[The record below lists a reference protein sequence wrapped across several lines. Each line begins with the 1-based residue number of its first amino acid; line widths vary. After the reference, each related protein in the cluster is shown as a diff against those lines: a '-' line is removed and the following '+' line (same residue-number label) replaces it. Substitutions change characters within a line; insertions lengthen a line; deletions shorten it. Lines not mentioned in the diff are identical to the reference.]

1 MRTRKHTQGG
11 LTLVELLVVVL
22 IIAVLAAL
30 ALPSYHQYA
39 QRGHRADAVRV
50 LLQIAG
56 CQERIRAS
64 TGYYDTTR
72 CIGGLDTPHYQ
83 FRIEPP
89 GEAMSLSF
97 RAIASPNDV
106 QPGNKCGYLS
116 LDELGTRGI
125 EGNAEQL
132 TSCWGGR

>member
-1 MRTRKHTQGG
+1 MRTRAHAQGG

-30 ALPSYHQYA
+30 ALPSYRQYA
-39 QRGHRADAVRV
+39 QRGHRADAVRA

-64 TGYYDTTR
+64 KGYYDTTR
-72 CIGGLDTPHYQ
+72 CIGGLDTAHYQ

-89 GEAMSLSF
+89 NEAMSLSF
-97 RAIASPNDV
+97 KAIASPSDA
-106 QPGNKCGYLS
+106 QPGNTCGYLS
-116 LDELGTRGI
+116 LDQSGTRAI
-125 EGNAEQL
+125 EGNTEQL